1 MEVLNE
7 NKHDSKREDFEPQS
21 KALVPSDIERYG
33 DHYSENKLTS
43 KLRKVAK
50 RLGGKALEAAL
61 TLYYVLRSPSI
72 STADKAKI
80 YGVLGYFI
88 LPIDI
93 NPDLLPMI
101 GYADDISAL
110 FWVMNMVWKN
120 ITPDVRDQARAKA
133 AEIVGK

>member
-1 MEVLNE
+1 MEVIND
-7 NKHDSKREDFEPQS
+7 NNQFSREAFESQS

-93 NPDLLPMI
+93 IPDLLPMI

>member
-1 MEVLNE
+1 MEVIND
-7 NKHDSKREDFEPQS
+7 NNQFSREAFESQS
-21 KALVPSDIERYG
+21 KALVPSDIERSG

-50 RLGGKALEAAL
+50 RLGGKVLEAAL

-93 NPDLLPMI
+93 IPDLLPMI

>member
-1 MEVLNE
+1 MEVINE
-7 NKHDSKREDFEPQS
+7 NKHDYTREDFEPQS

-93 NPDLLPMI
+93 IPDLLPMI

-110 FWVMNMVWKN
+110 FWVMNKVWKN

>member
-1 MEVLNE
+1 MEVIND
-7 NKHDSKREDFEPQS
+7 NGHFSREDFEPQS

-33 DHYSENKLTS
+33 NHYSENRLTAKLS
-43 KLRKVAK
+43 KVAK
-50 RLGGKALEAAL
+50 KLGGKALEAAL

-72 STADKAKI
+72 STGDKAKI

-93 NPDLLPMI
+93 IPDLLPMI
-101 GYADDISAL
+101 GYADDVSAL

-120 ITPDVRDQARAKA
+120 ITPDVRDQARAKT
-133 AEIVGK
+133 AEILGK

>member
-1 MEVLNE
+1 MEVINE
-7 NKHDSKREDFEPQS
+7 NKHDYKREDFEPQS
-21 KALVPSDIERYG
+21 KALVPSNIERYG

-50 RLGGKALEAAL
+50 RVGGKALEALL
-61 TLYYVLRSPSI
+61 TLYYVMRSPSV

-93 NPDLLPMI
+93 VPDLLPMV
-101 GYADDISAL
+101 GYADAISAL
-110 FWVMNMVWKN
+110 FWVVNVVWKN
-120 ITPDVRDQARAKA
+120 ITPEVRAQARAKA
-133 AEIVGK
+133 TEILNK

>member
-1 MEVLNE
+1 MEVIND
-7 NKHDSKREDFEPQS
+7 NNQFSREAFEPQS

-93 NPDLLPMI
+93 IPDLLPMI

>member
-1 MEVLNE
+1 MINE
-7 NKHDSKREDFEPQS
+7 NRHDYNREDFEPQS
-21 KALVPSDIERYG
+21 KALVPTNIERYG
-33 DHYSENKLTS
+33 DHYSDSGLTS

-50 RLGGKALEAAL
+50 KLGGKALEAVL
-61 TLYYVLRSPSI
+61 TLYYVLRSPSV

-88 LPIDI
+88 LPFDI
-93 NPDLLPMI
+93 VPDLLPMI

-110 FWVMNMVWKN
+110 FWVVNVVWKN

-133 AEIVGK
+133 AEIMSK

>member
-1 MEVLNE
+1 MEVIND
-7 NKHDSKREDFEPQS
+7 NNQFSREAFESQS

-50 RLGGKALEAAL
+50 RLGGKVLEAAL

-93 NPDLLPMI
+93 IPDLLPMI